1 MLGVFVD
8 LDRLLL
14 NLGDLCLL
22 VDDLLVQLCEE
33 QRELAHGLF
42 DALDIV
48 VASANGTENA
58 GGLTA
63 TVALE
68 LQNDVSRR
76 SSRLVRFHKKWRFIQ
91 AYLQLV

>member
-14 NLGDLCLL
+14 DLSDLCLL
-22 VDDLLVQLCEE
+22 LHDLLVQLCKE
-33 QRELAHGLF
+33 QRELAHCLF
-42 DALDIV
+42 DTLDIV
-48 VASANGTENA
+48 VASANGAENA

-76 SSRLVRFHKKWRFIQ
+76 SSRLVRFHKKWRVVQ